1 MFRLLS
7 SLQHRL
13 NNKTLLT
20 GVVLQGCFGQSLRE
34 LPRERFDAERGAR
47 TARQTFILHP
57 DVPHVPHEPQG
68 QADEQDQRA
77 GVDEEIPV
85 KHAAHPHVT
94 EYPDEQQ
101 DHTEDVEDDRHYE

>member
-1 MFRLLS
+1 MLSFRGVLDSLS
-7 SLQHRL
+7 VSFLASAL
-13 NNKTLLT
+13 I
-20 GVVLQGCFGQSLRE
+20 
-34 LPRERFDAERGAR
+34 AERGAR
-47 TARQTFILHP
+47 YARQTFILHP

-77 GVDEEIPV
+77 GWDEEIPV